1 MMGKPCSKRGTIVKN
16 VRCPVFG
23 LIKTLLKDR
32 LALPELEDVML
43 RVDKREIVMIRIA
56 LDGLAHG
63 APMSSWHRGVSASM
77 KSRWLKGF

>member
-1 MMGKPCSKRGTIVKN
+1 MMGKPGGKRGTIVKN

-32 LALPELEDVML
+32 FALPELEDVML
-43 RVDKREIVMIRIA
+43 RLDKREIVMIRIA

-63 APMSSWHRGVSASM
+63 APMSS
-77 KSRWLKGF
+77 